1 MDVGAGET
9 DSRVLTGLSSDVA
22 YSVSIVALAHLPS
35 TVVGPVISRRQGDVL
50 YAVSTIV
57 LSGVHFYR
65 CLCGA
70 EGCCDP
76 QRWSCDS

>member
-9 DSRVLTGLSSDVA
+9 DRVLTGLTSDVA
-22 YSVSIVALAHLPS
+22 YSVSIVALANFPS

-50 YAVSTIV
+50 YAVITIV
-57 LSGVHFYR
+57 LSGVYFYR

>member
-9 DSRVLTGLSSDVA
+9 DRVLTGLSSDVA

-50 YAVSTIV
+50 
-57 LSGVHFYR
+57 
-65 CLCGA
+65 CG
-70 EGCCDP
+70 
-76 QRWSCDS
+76 